1 MVYLVVGIEKTT
13 GDDNEVASKL
23 KAVVSGLGDVL
34 PVALENKKFHVGNA
48 DNRYMSYEE
57 SNKLEHGCEQLIKRI
72 EKAFIDIDPKNKL
85 ENMKVESKQ
94 GSNETIEDFLSKFT
108 WDEAKYPRSQDVNA
122 VLNNLASRV
131 KKAENNL
138 RNKQQQFNEA
148 KQAKLNAEK
157 GKGGLVSSRDFNE
170 ILVANN
176 QIKATDFIYHCE
188 HLSGDGRNESVEFTN
203 MIAFVENS
211 KVKEF
216 ENHYERWNNYIVPQ
230 SAKKLP
236 TTGADF
242 ASWSIYVFHALAREA
257 TQVIKAARD
266 QSKIVVKEFSR
277 YDREYLDGL
286 KGGNNAISNFQ
297 GHENALRDTCTS
309 CFKEIYSVFIHIKVT
324 KVVIDS
330 MMRFSA
336 PDRFKVH
343 MVRANKGKEK
353 KLCQNM
359 VRIFSESGKE
369 DMYGFK
375 EDNGDEDY
383 FPFAYADVK
392 IPFM

>member
-1 MVYLVVGIEKTT
+1 LVVGIEKT
-13 GDDNEVASKL
+13 GDDNELATKL
-23 KAVVSGLGDVL
+23 KGVVSGSGDVL
-34 PVALENKKFHVGNA
+34 PVAIENKKFIVGNA

-72 EKAFIDIDPKNKL
+72 EKAYIDIDPKNKL

-108 WDEAKYPRSQDVNA
+108 WDEAKYPRSQDCNS
-122 VLNNLASRV
+122 VLNNLSSRV

-157 GKGGLVSSRDFNE
+157 GKGGMVSSRDFNE

-176 QIKATDFIYHCE
+176 QIKATDFINHVDE
-188 HLSGDGRNESVEFTN
+188 LTQGGRNESVEFTN

-211 KVKEF
+211 KVKDF
-216 ENHYERWNNYIVPQ
+216 ENHYERWNSYIIPG
-230 SAKKLP
+230 SAKKLN

-242 ASWSIYVFHALAREA
+242 ANWSIFVFHALHREA
-257 TQVIKAARD
+257 SVVSKAARD
-266 QSKIVVKEFSR
+266 QSKIVVKEFAR

-297 GHENALRDTCTS
+297 GHENALRETCIS

-353 KLCQNM
+353 KLVANM
-359 VRIFSESGKE
+359 VRGFCEAGKD

-383 FPFAYADVK
+383 FPFSYADVK